1 MSSWTEEN
9 KQEMKAFDVLLV
21 QIDSGRTRAEPG
33 LTQTMPSTNEKT
45 RSRKMTTG
53 RNPRDAKTN
62 TGERATKN

>member
-33 LTQTMPSTNEKT
+33 LTQTMPSMNEKT
-45 RSRKMTTG
+45 RSRKMTT
-53 RNPRDAKTN
+53 
-62 TGERATKN
+62 